1 MKNKGLWRGLT
12 FVSAML
18 LSVGI
23 TTGMTLEN
31 FKGQIDSALGTQ
43 SSKMVSEDDGSLWD
57 TFVPP
62 EEVMTSGKVDTKKL
76 IKKFIEY
83 GRRQASGG
91 AVLLKNNNNV
101 LPLASGTKVTLLG
114 MRSHKMIQGAA
125 MGMPIEGPVIPLE
138 DALNKDV
145 TRTNF
150 RDVHNSA
157 STSGGGWGGG
167 VATPVEYTDL
177 DDYDFAEVGGAGAGY
192 ELNPETI
199 AAYHALEDTMGV
211 TNKGPRQSRS
221 FDPLEPSI
229 DQLVAAN
236 ANFESS
242 FANYNGAA
250 IVVVGRPSGESTDYL
265 PGAVKEGLGF
275 TEPLQLTQNEKDIIA
290 KAKANF
296 QKVIVLVNTSSQ
308 MELGDLANDD
318 QIDSILWVGQPGNY
332 GTLGIADIL
341 SGKVSPSGGLSD
353 TYATSNLSA
362 PAMLNMGD
370 FTFSNADQITRRN
383 STKYTVEAESIY
395 TGYKYYE
402 TRYDDIVNKRGNAS
416 SNKGATQGESNWD
429 YTKEVTWGFGY
440 GMNYGKGFKQEFVGE
455 PTIIH
460 KGHDFSMQ
468 FKVKVTNLD
477 DTITG
482 KSNIQIYGQAPY
494 KANGVEKASIQLLNY
509 GKTKD
514 IAPGA
519 SETVTIDVDLQNIA
533 SYDMSHDNG
542 DGTFGTWILDEGKYA
557 FALGNGAHDALNN
570 VLASQGK
577 NTTNGMDYNGDASK
591 VYTYEYNYAAGDV
604 DDVTF
609 AVTKT
614 NTKVSN
620 HLEYADFNY
629 YKKGG
634 VTELSRYDWDGTYP
648 VSYTNLEAPASLLT
662 HLNGKYYE
670 VSTTDD
676 CSDIIWGST
685 ATKYTISNMKL
696 ADYDDPRWND
706 LLNQMTMEEAMGVI
720 ACGGNQFRSIDS
732 IGFVKGSY
740 SENSGNGVAL
750 QIKNSTVTAPWA
762 VPTDDNNAEYEFEVF
777 ACGPMVA
784 SSFDPDLQ
792 YELGEIVG
800 LQAAI
805 VGLPILW
812 GPGLN
817 THRTAYNGRNGD
829 YYTEDAVLCG
839 TTGMEFSMGAL
850 KYGLI
855 AAPKHFAFNDQETN
869 RNGLAPFM
877 TEQRAREIELRAFQI
892 AVEATKYDTEDHD
905 ASMLGL
911 MTSFSKIGG
920 VECTSSRGLL
930 TDICRNE
937 WGFRGYAVS
946 DIRDDFDIYS
956 CVANAGL
963 SGYDV
968 RIGYSDAGF
977 DNYQS
982 VADGVKPSA
991 ELYAHDRN
999 IQLQLKMAAKNVLY
1013 AFAQSNMMNAVNE
1026 SSHAEWNM
1034 TWWRGVYF
1042 AIDIVAGV
1050 ALAACLVLYIL
1061 AARTQEGE

>member
-43 SSKMVSEDDGSLWD
+43 SSKMVSEDDGSLWK

-62 EEVMTSGKVDTKKL
+62 EEVMTSGKVDTQKL
-76 IKKFIEY
+76 IKKFIKY

-101 LPLASGTKVTLLG
+101 LPLASGSKVTLLG
-114 MRSHKMIQGAA
+114 VRSHKLIQGAD
-125 MGMPIEGPVIPLE
+125 MGMPIEGPIVTLE
-138 DALNKDV
+138 DALNKNV

-150 RDVHNSA
+150 NDIHNSA
-157 STSGGGWGGG
+157 STTGGGWGGG
-167 VATPVEYTDL
+167 VATPKAFSGL
-177 DDYDFAEVGGAGAGY
+177 SDYDFKDVGGEGAGY

-199 AAYHALEDTMGV
+199 AAYHSLEETLGV
-211 TNKGPRQSRS
+211 TNKGPRKNP
-221 FDPLEPSI
+221 FDPHEPSI
-229 DQLVAAN
+229 EQLKTAN
-236 ANFESS
+236 SNFESS
-242 FANYNGAA
+242 FATYNDAA

-265 PGAVKEGLGF
+265 PGSVANGLGF
-275 TEPLQLTQNEKDIIA
+275 TEPLQLTQNERDIIA

-296 QKVIVLVNTSSQ
+296 SKVIVLVNTSSQ
-308 MELGDLANDD
+308 MELGELASDD

-341 SGKVSPSGGLSD
+341 SGKVAPSGGLSD

-362 PAMLNMGD
+362 PAMMNMGD
-370 FTFSNADQITRRN
+370 FTFSNKDAITRSN

-402 TRYDDIVNKRGNAS
+402 TRYDDIVNNRGNAS
-416 SNKGATQGESNWD
+416 SSKGATQGESNWD

-440 GMNYGKGFKQEFVGE
+440 GLNYGKGFKQEFVGE
-455 PTIIH
+455 PTIVH
-460 KGHDFSMQ
+460 KGHEFKMQ

-477 DTITG
+477 DKITG

-494 KANGVEKASIQLLNY
+494 KANGVEKAAIQLLNY
-509 GKTKD
+509 GKTHD
-514 IAPGA
+514 IEPGK

-542 DGTFGTWILDEGKYA
+542 DGTVGTWILDDGHYA

-577 NTTNGMDYNGDASK
+577 TTSNGMDYNGDASK
-591 VYTYEYNYAAGDV
+591 VFTYEYDYAAGDV

-609 AVTKT
+609 SVSKT

-629 YKKGG
+629 YKKDA
-634 VTELSRYDWDGTYP
+634 VTELSRFDWDRTYP
-648 VSYTNLEAPASLLT
+648 ISYVDLEAPASLID
-662 HLNGKYYE
+662 HLNGKYYT

-676 CSDIIWGST
+676 TSSVIWNSKET
-685 ATKYTISNMKL
+685 DYTISDMKL
-696 ADYDDPRWND
+696 ADYNDPRWND
-706 LLNQMTMEEAMGVI
+706 LLDQLSMEEAMGVV
-720 ACGGNQFRSIDS
+720 ACGGNQFRAMESV
-732 IGFVKGSY
+732 GFVKGNY

-750 QIKNSTVTAPWA
+750 SIKNSTVTADWA
-762 VPTDDNNAEYEFEVF
+762 VPTDDNNAEYPLEVF

-792 YELGEIVG
+792 YELGEVVG

-839 TTGMEFSMGAL
+839 TTGMEFSIGAL

-877 TEQRAREIELRAFQI
+877 TEQRARETELRAFQI
-892 AVEATKYDTEDHD
+892 AVEATKYDTPEHD

-920 VECTSSRGLL
+920 VECTASRGLL

-946 DIRDDFDIYS
+946 DIRDDFDIFS
-956 CVANAGL
+956 CVVNAGL
-963 SGYDV
+963 TGYDV
-968 RIGYSDAGF
+968 RIGYSDSGF

-991 ELYAHDRN
+991 DLYKNDLN
-999 IQLQLKMAAKNVLY
+999 LQKQLKVAAKNVLF
-1013 AFAQSNMMNAVNE
+1013 AFSQSNMMNAVNK

-1034 TWWRGVYF
+1034 TWWRGVYM

-1050 ALAACLVLYIL
+1050 ALAACLTLYIL